1 MLPPSLLS
9 QNKSLLCWQ
18 EIYSRQIRR
27 SFPHKGSGNI
37 PARIIGLVPTVA
49 ILVIKSVEEGVGQH
63 LMSVPSVPLCGQWQ
77 CVHTHALGSLNSIIF
92 SHTERKKNVVKFIQL
107 PLQSPTALY
116 PENIQVPRKYFH
128 LNFHFY
134 EMFFTESIIN
144 II

>member
-1 MLPPSLLS
+1 MQKSRGTWK
-9 QNKSLLCWQ
+9 NKAVLALHLFG
-18 EIYSRQIRR
+18 SRKCQGVLR
-27 SFPHKGSGNI
+27 
-37 PARIIGLVPTVA
+37 GL
-49 ILVIKSVEEGVGQH
+49 
-63 LMSVPSVPLCGQWQ
+63 
-77 CVHTHALGSLNSIIF
+77 SLNSIIF

-107 PLQSPTALY
+107 PLQSPTAIY